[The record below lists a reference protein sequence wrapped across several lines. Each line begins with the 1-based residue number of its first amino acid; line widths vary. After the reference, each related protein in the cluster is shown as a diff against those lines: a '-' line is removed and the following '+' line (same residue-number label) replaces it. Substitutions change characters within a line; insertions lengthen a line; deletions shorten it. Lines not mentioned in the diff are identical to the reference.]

1 MTMLA
6 SDYVGPS
13 ADGNVVYVTV
23 GDRMKFD
30 QINLPM
36 TDHSTGP
43 SCLRVLSKT
52 VGTQCASSEDV
63 LVVFQY
69 WLDGSDGKREGT

>member
-6 SDYVGPS
+6 SDYVGPD

-30 QINLPM
+30 QINRPM
-36 TDHSTGP
+36 TDHSTGT
-43 SCLRVLSKT
+43 SGLRVLSKT
-52 VGTQCASSEDV
+52 AGTQGASSEDV

-69 WLDGSDGKREGT
+69 WLDGTDRKREGT